1 MNKLLLTLLA
11 GTIPLTALANIEV
24 TKDGVTY
31 TLYKPNGTTP
41 HAEVSANTLTTSTN
55 VVIEESITYDNELY
69 PVTAIAEDA
78 FFGCDNLNSITIPN
92 SVTSIGD
99 YSLGGTGLTSV
110 MLGNAVKTI
119 GSYAFYGSDNLTAI
133 TIPASV
139 TSIGDMAFYYS
150 DGLQSVTI
158 DNAATAIGESA
169 FQSCN
174 NLTTVDLGN
183 AVTEIGNN
191 AFQSCCSLTTI
202 NIPASLT
209 KINDEAFY
217 YCSSLTSIEFPD
229 TMIEIGNKAFYGCSG
244 ITSLSLPA
252 SVKTIGAYTF
262 YNCTGLTA
270 LSLPTELSAIGQYAF
285 SGCTGL
291 KSVTLPESVGTFGNG
306 VFAKC
311 SGLSS
316 ISIPK
321 SLSTIGNYM
330 FDSCSGLTDVTIPYG
345 VTAIGNFA
353 FNLCSSLSSVTIPAS
368 VTSIGNY
375 TFFNCPGLKTVNY
388 NTIDPITASKWVFDT
403 STYDNGTLTVA
414 IGGKTKAINLEP
426 WKNFK
431 NIAEKNMS
439 EDTPQ
444 LWFGARNME
453 MRGKVGETVQQTMT
467 IDGENLHGNIHL
479 TAYDNHDGRSTA
491 ALTIHPT
498 ELSGPGEFT
507 VSYNSANYDSNWIW
521 VKATSDGAPDVYID
535 IQAENYKDP
544 TISVDGDVDFWAYAN
559 KPVTHNF
566 KVSGRDIKGWVVANL
581 WGDNVEH
588 YEIENSWGLK
598 ENTTI
603 YFDNSRSKWD
613 QVYVWLFDRDNP
625 DYKYQGIDYPG
636 ILLKDRG
643 DGTCVFT
650 FNPDNIDQNMGVVFN
665 DGLQENG
672 QERQKSDEG
681 HVIDNALY
689 FTGGNSAWWH
699 IPGRQQPLHCNF
711 DGIVSVK
718 FCPNKEGILN
728 TNFCVATKDMVQ
740 NHDVNLNGYCFGET
754 YVADIEASQSIK
766 VENGHIVVDG
776 VNACTITIYNL
787 SGAMLATSKT
797 NSLPVTNLPKATYI
811 VTLTTVNSSLTT
823 KIRL

>member
-1 MNKLLLTLLA
+1 MRKLLLLLLIGA
-11 GTIPLTALANIEV
+11 ISLPALANIEV

-31 TLYKPNGTTP
+31 TLYKPDSATP
-41 HAEVSANTLTTSTN
+41 YAEVSANSLTTSTD
-55 VVIEESITYDNELY
+55 VVIEESITYNDEVY
-69 PVTAIAEDA
+69 TVTAIAEEA
-78 FFGCDNLNSITIPN
+78 FFGCDNLNSIIIPN
-92 SVTSIGD
+92 TVTSIGD

-110 MLGNAVKTI
+110 TLGNAVKAI
-119 GSYAFYGSDNLTAI
+119 GSYAFYGNDNLTTI

-139 TSIGDMAFYYS
+139 TSIGDWAFFYS

-158 DNAATAIGESA
+158 DNATTTIGESA
-169 FQSCN
+169 FQSCS

-191 AFQSCCSLTTI
+191 AFQSCISLTTI

-217 YCSSLTSIEFPD
+217 YCRSLTSIEIPEAV
-229 TMIEIGNKAFYGCSG
+229 TEIGNKTFYGCSG
-244 ITSLSLPA
+244 LTSLVIPA
-252 SVKTIGAYTF
+252 SVKTIGAYAF
-262 YNCTGLTA
+262 YNCTGITS
-270 LSLPTELSAIGQYAF
+270 LSLPTALSSIGMYAF
-285 SGCTGL
+285 SGCTAL
-291 KSVTLPESVGTFGNG
+291 KSLTLPESVDTFGNG
-306 VFAKC
+306 VFSKC
-311 SGLSS
+311 SELSS

-330 FDSCSGLTDVTIPYG
+330 FNSCSGLTDVTIPYG
-345 VTAIGNFA
+345 VTTIGNYA
-353 FNLCSSLSSVTIPAS
+353 FNSCNNLTSITIPAS
-368 VTSIGNY
+368 VTYIGNY
-375 TFFNCPGLKTVNY
+375 SFFNCTNLKTVNY
-388 NTIDPITASKWVFDT
+388 NTVDPITASKWAFDT
-403 STYDNGTLTVA
+403 STYDNGTLAVA
-414 IGGKTKAINLEP
+414 IGGKDKASGLEP

-431 NIAEKNMS
+431 NIVEKNLS
-439 EDTPQ
+439 EGTPR
-444 LWFGARNME
+444 LWFGAQNME
-453 MRGKVGETVQQTMT
+453 MRGKVGETVQRTMT
-467 IDGENLHGNIHL
+467 IDGENLHGNIYL

-498 ELSGPGEFT
+498 ELTAPGVFT
-507 VSYNSANYDSNWIW
+507 ISYNTANYDSNWIW
-521 VKATSDGAPDVYID
+521 VKAASDGAPDVYFD
-535 IQAENYKDP
+535 IMAENYKDP
-544 TISVDGDVDFWAYAN
+544 TISVDGDIDFWAYSDR
-559 KPVTHNF
+559 PVTHDF

-588 YEIENSWGLK
+588 YDIENSWGLK

-603 YFDNSRSKWD
+603 YFDNARSKWD

-625 DYKYQGIDYPG
+625 DYKYQGVDYPG

-650 FNPDNIDQNMGVVFN
+650 FSPDNVDQNMGIVFN

-689 FTGGNSAWWH
+689 FTGGTSPWWH

-718 FCPNKEGILN
+718 FQPNKEGILN
-728 TNFCVATKDMVQ
+728 TNFCVATKDMAQ
-740 NHDVNLNGYCFGET
+740 NHDVNLNGYCFGES
-754 YVADIEASQSIK
+754 YAQDVEVAQNVRFDDGNII
-766 VENGHIVVDG
+766 VDG
-776 VNACTITIYNL
+776 VDACTLTVYNL
-787 SGAMLATSKT
+787 SGAMLATGKT
-797 NSLPVTNLPKATYI
+797 NVLSVGNLPKGTYI
-811 VTLTTVNSSLTT
+811 VTITTANGTTTT